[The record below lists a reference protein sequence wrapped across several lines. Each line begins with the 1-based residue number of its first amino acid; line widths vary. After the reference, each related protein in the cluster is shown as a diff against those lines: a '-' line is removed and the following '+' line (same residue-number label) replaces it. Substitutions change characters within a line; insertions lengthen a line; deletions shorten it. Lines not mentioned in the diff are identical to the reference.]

1 VIVLAV
7 VLASVVIV
15 TTGVENRKGA
25 PRETR
30 RDPVARAST
39 SEEWSHSTFSRY
51 VGKGLPADGVVLLVS
66 VASQTMAVLRAGQ
79 LVATVPVSTSS
90 NGLGNRYGSC
100 KTPPGLHRVSDRI
113 GDDQPLGRVF
123 VGRVPTDRI
132 CTTSQWRTE
141 TKEDLIL
148 TRILRL
154 QGLETGVNRGPGIDS
169 YKRCIYI
176 HGTNE
181 EHLLGQP
188 ASHGCIRV
196 SNHRVVA
203 LHGLT
208 GGRETWCDIVP

>member
-1 VIVLAV
+1 MAH
-7 VLASVVIV
+7 ASASSEW
-15 TTGVENRKGA
+15 GRK
-25 PRETR
+25 
-30 RDPVARAST
+30 
-39 SEEWSHSTFSRY
+39 TFSRY

-66 VASQTMAVLRAGQ
+66 IARQSMAVLRAGQ
-79 LVATVPVSTSS
+79 LLATVPVSTSS
-90 NGLGNRYGSC
+90 NGLGNQYGSC

-113 GDDQPLGRVF
+113 GDGQPPGRVF
-123 VGRVPTDRI
+123 VARVATDRI
-132 CTTSQWRTE
+132 CRESQWRTE
-141 TKEDLIL
+141 TKEDLVL

-196 SNHRVVA
+196 SNHRVIA
-203 LHGLT
+203 LYGLT